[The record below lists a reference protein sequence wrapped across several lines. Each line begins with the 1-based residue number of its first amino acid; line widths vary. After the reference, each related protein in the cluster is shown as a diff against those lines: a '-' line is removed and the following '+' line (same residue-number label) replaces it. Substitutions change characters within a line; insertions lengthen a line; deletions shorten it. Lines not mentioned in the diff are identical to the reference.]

1 MSYGWVAKKSEQVLL
16 LLLLPPHR
24 HHYRHQGS
32 AVMRG
37 PRSSA
42 VATQMLTLTDWC
54 DLDYLIIDM
63 PPGMCRNS
71 NFKTLNPVLV
81 CH

>member
-1 MSYGWVAKKSEQVLL
+1 
-16 LLLLPPHR
+16 
-24 HHYRHQGS
+24 
-32 AVMRG
+32 MRG

-42 VATQMLTLTDWC
+42 VATQMLTLTDWG

>member
-16 LLLLPPHR
+16 LLLLLLLVSHR

-42 VATQMLTLTDWC
+42 VATQMLTLTDWG

-63 PPGMCRNS
+63 PPGMCRS
-71 NFKTLNPVLV
+71 SDVKL
-81 CH
+81 